1 MRWRSL
7 WKAWR
12 QKRIGIPSTRPPQV
26 SLFSCAWSCTLCGIV
41 FGRRMLLCCCC
52 CCCCCFDFL
61 FHGPFCYGI
70 LETRTHILFFSF
82 LYVLCS
88 LFFLFVLFSSSLFSL
103 FSLWYPE
110 TDYDVVLHLNPQWL
124 HPTLA
129 TNSKKKKKSSSH
141 RNHLQIKDAQR
152 YANNKSIFSA
162 THTLVLLCSRVRF
175 VDSCIETKLNC
186 FTFFGISF
194 FLSKV
199 RQFGVV
205 QWVQKQ
211 QRRTKG
217 SVVGGVWPTAAL
229 RAGIEPSV
237 GAFVLLLCGS
247 VAPEIHW
254 CRLPTC
260 HCGHCENEKE
270 EQKEID
276 EEQGENRSLALL
288 FFFVITYW
296 SMFNNR
302 TESCWDLDWYK
313 LLIYF

>member
-1 MRWRSL
+1 MYINTNCIPFTFSGHYDFFLVVAQFHGHGQTFVVGIDQNHCTGEECVGGHCGKHGDRSVL
-7 WKAWR
+7 AFHLLV
-12 QKRIGIPSTRPPQV
+12 PTRYHSFLV
-26 SLFSCAWSCTLCGIV
+26 HVSCTLCGIV

-70 LETRTHILFFSF
+70 LETRTHILSLCFF
-82 LYVLCS
+82 CS
-88 LFFLFVLFSSSLFSL
+88 LFFLFSLFSL
-103 FSLWYPE
+103 FPLFSLIPVFSE

-175 VDSCIETKLNC
+175 VDSWIETKLNC
-186 FTFFGISF
+186 FTFFGVSF

-205 QWVQKQ
+205 QRVQRQ

-217 SVVGGVWPTAAL
+217 SVVGGV
-229 RAGIEPSV
+229 
-237 GAFVLLLCGS
+237 
-247 VAPEIHW
+247 
-254 CRLPTC
+254 
-260 HCGHCENEKE
+260 
-270 EQKEID
+270 
-276 EEQGENRSLALL
+276 
-288 FFFVITYW
+288 
-296 SMFNNR
+296 
-302 TESCWDLDWYK
+302 
-313 LLIYF
+313 

>member
-1 MRWRSL
+1 MFRVL
-7 WKAWR
+7 FVA
-12 QKRIGIPSTRPPQV
+12 
-26 SLFSCAWSCTLCGIV
+26 LFSE
-41 FGRRMLLCCCC
+41 MLFCCCG
-52 CCCCCFDFL
+52 CFGFL
-61 FHGPFCYGI
+61 LHGPFCFGI
-70 LETRTHILFFSF
+70 LETRTHILFFLFSLF
-82 LYVLCS
+82 S
-88 LFFLFVLFSSSLFSL
+88 LFFVLSLCSFLLFFFFL

-152 YANNKSIFSA
+152 YANNISVFSA

-175 VDSCIETKLNC
+175 VDSWIETKLNC

-217 SVVGGVWPTAAL
+217 SVVGGV
-229 RAGIEPSV
+229 
-237 GAFVLLLCGS
+237 
-247 VAPEIHW
+247 
-254 CRLPTC
+254 
-260 HCGHCENEKE
+260 
-270 EQKEID
+270 
-276 EEQGENRSLALL
+276 
-288 FFFVITYW
+288 
-296 SMFNNR
+296 
-302 TESCWDLDWYK
+302 
-313 LLIYF
+313 